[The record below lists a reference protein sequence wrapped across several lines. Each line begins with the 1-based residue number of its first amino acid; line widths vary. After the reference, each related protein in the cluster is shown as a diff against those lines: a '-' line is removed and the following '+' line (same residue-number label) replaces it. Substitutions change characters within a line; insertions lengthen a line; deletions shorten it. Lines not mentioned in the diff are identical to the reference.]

1 MGKFLSISSHV
12 EGNVMTHADGTSK
25 NEKIHQGLWELN
37 PGRMLSMVILCG
49 SKVAFSSSGHQF

>member
-1 MGKFLSISSHV
+1 
-12 EGNVMTHADGTSK
+12 MTHADGTSK

-49 SKVAFSSSGHQF
+49 SMVAFSSSGHQF